1 MVSAPDIPGY
11 QAGGVLGSGGF
22 ATVYRCWQLRVGRE
36 VAVKVDN
43 RVLLS
48 ERDRRRFVRE
58 VTAAGRLSGH
68 PHVIDVYDAG
78 TLADGRPY
86 LVMELCPA
94 GSLHDAL
101 YRNGPMSPAQVRDIG
116 IRISDAL
123 AAAHAAG
130 VLHRDIKPANI
141 LINRYGL
148 VGLSDF
154 GLASIMAAEGG
165 QSTSRDALTP
175 AFASPETFRGEEP
188 TAAADIYSLAATLYA
203 LLAGRPPRFPA
214 GPKEPGIATIIA
226 LHDLPVDDVPGTPP
240 GLMAILRSALAADPA
255 ARPPSAAAL
264 RDALAAPSAHPGMS
278 PDAGPPAVP
287 VAVPPVHSTP
297 PARSAPAA
305 AHSTPAPPPPAR
317 SAAARHPAHPAPAP
331 PQARFA
337 PPAHPA
343 YSAPSAPPAP
353 APDLARPAPLA
364 ALAPLPH
371 PMPPA
376 GPTLAPAPP
385 GPPPGPGPGDGP
397 GKTAPPIPAHRR
409 PVMLLVAATAGV
421 VLLVA
426 AAAVAGARV
435 LSPGASTGVPA
446 APASTGAAPVTAPA
460 AGFGI
465 PTVTSGCPAASVPGA
480 GARCP
485 RDPECWA
492 GLLIAAGS
500 ASARSL
506 PCTRPHAWQTFAI
519 AILPAGVRTFDAN
532 TVAANPTVSAVCSM
546 RVLLAS
552 RRGAALGIPAGSWQ
566 ITVLPPDET
575 AFDGG
580 ARAYRCLAARSSGAE
595 SATSQFGRRTDQG
608 GHAEHGGDGGGGG
621 PGPGKNG

>member
-11 QAGGVLGSGGF
+11 QVGGVLGSGGF

-78 TLADGRPY
+78 TLPDGRPY
-86 LVMELCPA
+86 LVMELCPV

-101 YRNGPMSPAQVRDIG
+101 YQSGPMSPAQVRDIG
-116 IRISDAL
+116 VRISDAL

-141 LINRYGL
+141 LVNRYGL

-214 GPKEPGIATIIA
+214 GPREPGIATIIA
-226 LHDLPVDDVPGTPP
+226 LHDQPVDDVPGTPA
-240 GLMAILRSALAADPA
+240 GLMEILRRSLAADPA

-264 RDALAAPSAHPGMS
+264 RDALASLPVHPGVSAPPGSSAAPRSSAQPGMS
-278 PDAGPPAVP
+278 AQPGRS
-287 VAVPPVHSTP
+287 VAPGQL
-297 PARSAPAA
+297 APAA
-305 AHSTPAPPPPAR
+305 RQSAPL
-317 SAAARHPAHPAPAP
+317 APAP
-331 PQARFA
+331 PTPRVPPAHSP

-343 YSAPSAPPAP
+343 YSAPAAHSTPPAHRLYSAPPAHAMSSA
-353 APDLARPAPLA
+353 APGSPPYSMPSARPALSGA
-364 ALAPLPH
+364 E
-371 PMPPA
+371 
-376 GPTLAPAPP
+376 P
-385 GPPPGPGPGDGP
+385 GMPPGPGPGGGP
-397 GKTAPPIPAHRR
+397 GGTVPPIPARRLR
-409 PVMLLVAATAGV
+409 PVALLAAAAGV

-426 AAAVAGARV
+426 AAAVVGARV
-435 LSPGASTGVPA
+435 LSPGAGTGAPA
-446 APASTGAAPVTAPA
+446 APAKGGPFAAPS
-460 AGFGI
+460 AGLGI

-485 RDPECWA
+485 RDPEA
-492 GLLIAAGS
+492 
-500 ASARSL
+500 
-506 PCTRPHAWQTFAI
+506 
-519 AILPAGVRTFDAN
+519 
-532 TVAANPTVSAVCSM
+532 
-546 RVLLAS
+546 
-552 RRGAALGIPAGSWQ
+552 
-566 ITVLPPDET
+566 
-575 AFDGG
+575 
-580 ARAYRCLAARSSGAE
+580 
-595 SATSQFGRRTDQG
+595 
-608 GHAEHGGDGGGGG
+608 G
-621 PGPGKNG
+621 PGW